1 MDVSNRPLLIQRFIA
16 ALAAQDEVALREL
29 CAEDVTWSVPGTS
42 KIAGINVG
50 VEGILAIQRTLREH
64 ELKVSLQQILHG
76 RDSIVLLLHD
86 TGSRDGRHVDVTVA
100 LLLDLR
106 DDTISRITGHLSDME
121 MFSDY
126 LA

>member
-1 MDVSNRPLLIQRFIA
+1 MDVSNRPLLIQRFTA
-16 ALAAQDEVALREL
+16 ALAAQDEAALREL
-29 CAEDVTWSVPGTS
+29 CADDITWSVPGTS

-64 ELKVSLQQILHG
+64 ELKVGLQQILHG

-86 TGSRDGRHVDVTVA
+86 TGSKDGTHVDVTVA

-106 DDTISRITGHLSDME
+106 DDKISRITGHLSDME